1 MVNKYKKPKSRSA
14 LCLLVLCGCAIMFF
28 ALVLIGASFAINYDE
43 DFDLDDGDLEAYI
56 KVRFNYDQ
64 YWAGVPV
71 CSLQFR
77 WWRAIAPKKC
87 RDFQYSQ
94 SKKMAWKLFDVKI
107 SMLLLNDYLKLFTE
121 KIVSVLYWCTKL

>member
-1 MVNKYKKPKSRSA
+1 
-14 LCLLVLCGCAIMFF
+14 MFF
-28 ALVLIGASFAINYDE
+28 ALVLIGASFAINYDD
-43 DFDLDDGDLEAYI
+43 DFDLDGDLEAGI

-71 CSLQFR
+71 CSLHIR
-77 WWRAIAPKKC
+77 RWRAIPLTKY

-107 SMLLLNDYLKLFTE
+107 SILLNDYLKLFTE
-121 KIVSVLYWCTKL
+121 KIVSVLYWCTKLYRTELLTY